1 VGAGPA
7 HQRRRVRP
15 RVPTSHRAIRSRRR
29 VRSTDSRM
37 RAHVPA
43 RSTTKIGI
51 SQKPPSSAPSKQR
64 AGELLRH
71 DPVSVLAMDISG
83 LHWAV
88 GADRIAGGDWG
99 RGLPRR
105 IIVVRGRFAEPRR
118 SPQAPASGLRFLFGS
133 CNLVGW
139 GRGMAVRDSY
149 RSSPRTSRRVAQR
162 PFVSTESR
170 CCSWVDTTPTSP
182 SPKLPSTCRSAVTHI
197 FRHTELRR
205 CRC

>member
-1 VGAGPA
+1 MGAGPA

-105 IIVVRGRFAEPRR
+105 IIVVRGRFAEARR
-118 SPQAPASGLRFLFGS
+118 SPQAPAGGLCLLLGSGDLAGS
-133 CNLVGW
+133 S
-139 GRGMAVRDSY
+139 RGMAVIDVGMSRTRACRFDRVVPSVGLVQVGQGRVNCTTSY
-149 RSSPRTSRRVAQR
+149 PQA
-162 PFVSTESR
+162 
-170 CCSWVDTTPTSP
+170 
-182 SPKLPSTCRSAVTHI
+182 A
-197 FRHTELRR
+197 
-205 CRC
+205 

>member
-1 VGAGPA
+1 MGAGPA

-99 RGLPRR
+99 RGLPGQ
-105 IIVVRGRFAEPRR
+105 IIVVLTSFRR
-118 SPQAPASGLRFLFGS
+118 SMAAPTVLDRRPLPT
-133 CNLVGW
+133 
-139 GRGMAVRDSY
+139 VRQ
-149 RSSPRTSRRVAQR
+149 RQSRRLGPRDGRDRRRNGPCPGR
-162 PFVSTESR
+162 PR
-170 CCSWVDTTPTSP
+170 CGRSGH
-182 SPKLPSTCRSAVTHI
+182 TCPGSDR
-197 FRHTELRR
+197 
-205 CRC
+205 